1 MDIIIACIGHMKPSP
16 ELDLLSKYIKQ
27 TRWNV
32 VVREFEDKKPGSV
45 EERKK
50 REGALLLSTVPAAA
64 KIVVMDERGK
74 LLSSEKFAKRLG
86 DWQDESVPAV
96 VFLIGGADGHSEEI
110 RKKAD
115 LVLAFGE
122 MTWPHMLARVMLAE
136 QIYRAKTILDGHPYH
151 RA

>member
-32 VVREFEDKKPGSV
+32 VVREFEDKKSGSA

-50 REGALLLSTVPAAA
+50 REGTLLLSAVPAAA
-64 KIVVMDERGK
+64 KIVVMDERGRQ
-74 LLSSEKFAKRLG
+74 LSSEKFARRLG
-86 DWQDESVPAV
+86 HWQDESVPAV
-96 VFLIGGADGHSEEI
+96 AFLIGGADGHSEEI
-110 RKKAD
+110 RQKAD
-115 LVLAFGE
+115 LLLAFGE

>member
-32 VVREFEDKKPGSV
+32 VVREFEDKKSGSA

-50 REGALLLSTVPAAA
+50 REGALLLSAVPAAA

>member
-32 VVREFEDKKPGSV
+32 VVREFEDKKPGSA

-50 REGALLLSTVPAAA
+50 REGALLLSAVPAAA

-110 RKKAD
+110 RKKAN

>member
-27 TRWNV
+27 TRWNI

-50 REGALLLSTVPAAA
+50 REGALLLSAVPAAA

-110 RKKAD
+110 RQKAD
-115 LVLAFGE
+115 LILAFGE

>member
-50 REGALLLSTVPAAA
+50 REGALLLSAVPAAA

-122 MTWPHMLARVMLAE
+122 MTWPHMLARIMLAE